1 MTAATATRA
10 LLRFYPLWK
19 WLVFLPIA
27 VLATVIGGLLAIP
40 VAIVSPRAANLYVA
54 VTWSRILT
62 NLTPAKVVVEGAEH
76 IKAGQSYVVVANHQS
91 QFDIPLIYG
100 YCGLDLRW
108 VMKAELKHIPFVA
121 SGCRAIGHIFIDRA
135 DPGQARTAINQAVA
149 RLEPGTGILF
159 FAEGTRSRT
168 GALRPFKKGAFRVAI
183 DRQLPVL
190 PMTVTGTRDVL
201 PPGTFRLRPGT
212 VRLRIHRPM
221 SVDGMALNQADE
233 LLQRVREQIDSGLRS
248 DCSKCV

>member
-1 MTAATATRA
+1 MTAVTASPA
-10 LLRFYPLWK
+10 LLRLYPLWK
-19 WLVFLPIA
+19 WLVFLPLS
-27 VLATVIGGLLAIP
+27 VLATVVGGILAVP
-40 VAIVSPRAANLYVA
+40 VAMISPRAANLYIA

-62 NLTPAKVVVEGAEH
+62 SLTPAKVIVEGAEH
-76 IKAGQSYVVVANHQS
+76 VQADQSYVVVSNHQS

-121 SGCRAIGHIFIDRA
+121 AGCRAIGHIFVDRS

-168 GALRPFKKGAFRVAI
+168 GALLPFKKGAFRVAI

-190 PMTVTGTRDVL
+190 PMTVTGTREVL
-201 PPGTFRLRPGT
+201 PAGTFKLRPGT
-212 VRLRIHRPM
+212 VRLKIHPPV
-221 SVDGMALNQADE
+221 SAQGMTINQADE
-233 LLQRVREQIDSGLRS
+233 LLNIVRQRIVSGLRA
-248 DCSKCV
+248 D